1 MSENKSTHFAAP
13 VVLVTD
19 SKSFDII
26 RIVNPFDVRQHV
38 KEAHDWSPE
47 LTIAECI
54 EKYEGEFVASI
65 NGRIIEKNE
74 WGLTHVSPGDNLV
87 ICPVPQGGGGGGKS
101 IVRLVAMIAVAVY
114 APYLVNA
121 IAGDSFVAATAGTFA
136 ATPAGMMVTA
146 GVTIAGSMLV
156 NAMLPV
162 SPIQGPSSTFAN
174 SRSYG
179 IDGPKNSSLEAI
191 AVPVCYGK
199 FRMAGN
205 LINGY
210 VENYTTATASV
221 SGLMPISYGKF
232 GTTSADDSLP
242 VGTDS
247 QMVYLL
253 YNAGEGPVSMI
264 SDIEVNDQPIANY
277 TQMESAI
284 RLGLPSQTSI
294 PWFASV
300 IVPIS
305 KQLKLTTD
313 WIYHTT
319 TDVIDQARFDVVFPN
334 GLAKIDSSSGNT
346 EAYSVEL
353 EIEARPASTE
363 LINPNDWTPLTTP
376 VAIVSSASHT
386 VHHSDSKTF
395 SNVEGTLIG
404 ALVVNPTTAVTSLA
418 SSTATGGNTTL
429 SDLLAS
435 KFGVTTGPSI
445 SNILVTK
452 DSWADGSM
460 PPDAFSTRTISVSWD
475 EAVADTSGPGGSYTI
490 TEKSRSA
497 VRRSLFTPKSSVRS
511 KYEFRIRRKT
521 PKQTDST
528 YLDECYLSDVNEINF
543 DDISY
548 NNTALVGIKIALSDQ
563 ISGMPTVTYLNHGVV
578 INAPLGSNNNANPAN
593 VAWDILTNTRYGA
606 GFATSR
612 IDIPKFTEW
621 AAYCDLN
628 ELEFNGVLDQSMN
641 VWDVLQYVFRCG
653 HAQIVNIGTRF
664 SVAIERA
671 DTPVMMFGMGNII
684 EGSFSINWLPL
695 ADRAN
700 EIEVQFFDYTNK
712 YKQTAIKAY
721 DFDRLNT
728 GEPQKT
734 STVTLYGIV
743 GRNRADKEIQLL
755 LNMNKLIRQTVTF
768 DASID
773 AIACT
778 IGDLIYVQHDMPDWG
793 VAGRLEA
800 GCTTGTLIL
809 DRPVTMEAGKMYK
822 ALVLMDGDIIAERDV
837 MLQVGTTTSI
847 TLQQTLAVAP
857 AQFTNFMFGETAK
870 VKKTFRIKSISG
882 SSDHTR
888 TIQAIEYNPAVYNL
902 TDRVTDYDVVTN
914 GTMGG
919 GVAIIS
925 QVRFLGGYEEFAA
938 TATGSKDQIYLT
950 WDYPLSGNY
959 AGADIYMSVA
969 GETLKNVGSVGGSS
983 KSYVTDAIV
992 GQLMKFK
999 VVAYDINGK
1008 RAPYDAA
1015 PEYTITPTGINANP
1029 PKPGDTT
1036 GVTIFFQ
1043 GKDCNI
1049 NWRLNSTTKSY
1060 EFGSEPLGAD
1070 AGTADPNFKDWEVKI
1085 LTMNG
1090 TVLRTE
1096 YVTAPHFVYTFDM
1109 NWADTQGH
1117 PNRQFMVEI
1126 CVRTTD
1132 NRLGNPGTVEAYNP
1146 PPIIDCSQIASVGS
1160 FDGFSLQYT
1169 KPADPDYV
1177 GAMMWMSMDNA
1188 VEMTANNLVYDGP
1201 DTKVQ
1206 MSGLIP
1212 MSQYFVRIVGYDA
1225 FGKYALIDGCVVV
1238 CSTTKID
1245 AEAIANDILKD
1256 SMLVPELRARIN
1268 LIDDPFTVAG
1278 SVNQRLQ
1285 DQANTLGAAI
1295 TTESSA
1301 RQAADSSIASQL
1313 NTLTAALNA
1322 NTAAITTE
1330 QTARVNADGSLAT
1343 QLNVVQATTNS
1354 NTSAI
1359 NAETT
1364 ARTNA
1369 DSALSTQI
1377 STLSANVASSMAA
1390 IQTEA
1395 TARAT
1400 ADSANAF
1407 SISTL
1412 QTTVGAN
1419 TAAISVQQSSID
1431 GLSGQYT
1438 VKIDNDGYVSG
1449 FGLAS
1454 TTVNGTPV
1462 SEFIIRA
1469 DKFSIATPT
1478 GPTTENHPFTIGQV
1492 NGQPKVVM
1500 RSTLIE
1506 DAAINTA
1513 KISDLSVTTLKIGDN
1528 AVTVPMNVVAYPNVT
1543 HAKNT
1548 LNANEVVSAW
1558 QWLDSST
1565 FISALIT
1572 VDQQVLL
1579 NNDMPLY
1586 SRCSMVARLTNVD
1599 SVDGYE
1605 FCRQSVSIMDTEY
1618 QSSLFSSAIQ
1628 VPYSGWWRVEIS
1640 LGNDGQYYVNG
1651 DQIHE
1656 SLSWVS
1662 TMVILNCMAFKK

>member
-1 MSENKSTHFAAP
+1 M
-13 VVLVTD
+13 
-19 SKSFDII
+19 
-26 RIVNPFDVRQHV
+26 
-38 KEAHDWSPE
+38 
-47 LTIAECI
+47 
-54 EKYEGEFVASI
+54 
-65 NGRIIEKNE
+65 
-74 WGLTHVSPGDNLV
+74 
-87 ICPVPQGGGGGGKS
+87 
-101 IVRLVAMIAVAVY
+101 
-114 APYLVNA
+114 
-121 IAGDSFVAATAGTFA
+121 
-136 ATPAGMMVTA
+136 
-146 GVTIAGSMLV
+146 
-156 NAMLPV
+156 
-162 SPIQGPSSTFAN
+162 
-174 SRSYG
+174 
-179 IDGPKNSSLEAI
+179 
-191 AVPVCYGK
+191 
-199 FRMAGN
+199 
-205 LINGY
+205 
-210 VENYTTATASV
+210 
-221 SGLMPISYGKF
+221 
-232 GTTSADDSLP
+232 
-242 VGTDS
+242 
-247 QMVYLL
+247 
-253 YNAGEGPVSMI
+253 
-264 SDIEVNDQPIANY
+264 
-277 TQMESAI
+277 
-284 RLGLPSQTSI
+284 
-294 PWFASV
+294 
-300 IVPIS
+300 
-305 KQLKLTTD
+305 
-313 WIYHTT
+313 
-319 TDVIDQARFDVVFPN
+319 
-334 GLAKIDSSSGNT
+334 
-346 EAYSVEL
+346 
-353 EIEARPASTE
+353 
-363 LINPNDWTPLTTP
+363 
-376 VAIVSSASHT
+376 
-386 VHHSDSKTF
+386 
-395 SNVEGTLIG
+395 
-404 ALVVNPTTAVTSLA
+404 
-418 SSTATGGNTTL
+418 SSTATSVNTAL

-435 KFGVTTGPSI
+435 KFGVTIGPSI
-445 SNILVTK
+445 SNISVTE
-452 DSWADGSM
+452 DSWANGPI
-460 PPDAFSTRTISVSWD
+460 PPDAFSTRTISVSWN

-497 VRRSLFTPKSSVRS
+497 VRRSLFTPRAPVKS
-511 KYEFRIRRKT
+511 KYELRIRRKT
-521 PKQTDST
+521 LKQIDPIF
-528 YLDECYLSDVNEINF
+528 LDECYLSDVNEINF

-593 VAWDILTNTRYGA
+593 VAWDILTNARYGA

-721 DFDRLNT
+721 DFDRLKT

-837 MLQVGTTTSI
+837 VLQVGTTTSI
-847 TLQQTLAVAP
+847 TLQQTLTVAP

-914 GTMGG
+914 GTNGTVG
-919 GVAIIS
+919 AGVAIIS
-925 QVRFLGGYEEFAA
+925 QVRSLGGYEEFAA

-959 AGADIYMSVA
+959 AGADIYLSVA

-983 KSYVTDAIV
+983 KSYVTDAVV
-992 GQLMKFK
+992 GQPMKFK

-1085 LTMNG
+1085 LTMND

-1126 CVRTTD
+1126 RVRTTD

-1146 PPIIDCSQIASVGS
+1146 PPTIDCGQIASVGS
-1160 FDGFSLQYT
+1160 FDGFSLQYA
-1169 KPADPDYV
+1169 KPADSDYV
-1177 GAMMWMSMDNA
+1177 GAMMWMGMDNA

-1225 FGKYALIDGCVVV
+1225 FGKYALTDGCVVA

-1245 AEAIANDILKD
+1245 AEAIADNILKD

-1278 SVNQRLQ
+1278 SVNQRLR
-1285 DQANTLGAAI
+1285 DQADTLGAAI

-1301 RQAADSSIASQL
+1301 RQTADSSIATQI

-1330 QTARVNADGSLAT
+1330 KTARVNADGSLAT

-1354 NTSAI
+1354 NTAAI

-1364 ARTNA
+1364 ARTDA

-1377 STLSANVASSMAA
+1377 STLSANVASNMAA

-1400 ADSANAF
+1400 ADSANAS

-1419 TAAISVQQSSID
+1419 TTAISVQQSSID

-1438 VKIDNDGYVSG
+1438 VKVDNNGYVSG

-1454 TTVNGTPV
+1454 TTVNGTPT
-1462 SEFIIRA
+1462 SEFLIRA

-1492 NGQPKVVM
+1492 NGQTKVVM

-1513 KISDLSVTTLKIGDN
+1513 KIGDLAVSTLKIGNN
-1528 AVTVPMNVVAYPNVT
+1528 AVTVPLNVLAYPGVS
-1543 HAKNT
+1543 HAAHSESKS
-1548 LNANEVVSAW
+1548 EIVSGW
-1558 QWLDSST
+1558 QWMDAPA
-1565 FISALIT
+1565 FISVILTILAE
-1572 VDQQVLL
+1572 
-1579 NNDMPLY
+1579 NDGG
-1586 SRCSMVARLTNVD
+1586 STNCFARLRLANSSGFTSD
-1599 SVDGYE
+1599 FYYE
-1605 FCRQSVSIMDTEY
+1605 SVSINGKWVTNVP
-1618 QSSLFSSAIQ
+1618 FSSSVQI
-1628 VPYSGWWRVEIS
+1628 PYAGWWRIEVDLGDDWGDGGPWIS
-1640 LGNDGQYYVNG
+1640 RVA
-1651 DQIHE
+1651 
-1656 SLSWVS
+1656 SLVCFGS
-1662 TMVILNCMAFKK
+1662 KK

>member
-13 VVLVTD
+13 VVLVAD

-26 RIVNPFDVRQHV
+26 RIVNPFDVRKHV

-74 WGLTHVSPGDNLV
+74 WDLTHVSPGDNLV

-101 IVRLVAMIAVAVY
+101 IIRLIAMIAVTVY
-114 APYLVNA
+114 APYLANA
-121 IAGDSFVAATAGTFA
+121 IGGDSFVAATAGTFA
-136 ATPAGMMVTA
+136 ATPVGMMVTA

-162 SPIQGPSSTFAN
+162 SPLQGQSSTFAN

-205 LINGY
+205 LVNGY
-210 VENYTTATASV
+210 VENYTTTTAS
-221 SGLMPISYGKF
+221 
-232 GTTSADDSLP
+232 ADGSIP
-242 VGTDS
+242 AGTDS

-264 SDIEVNDQPIANY
+264 SDIEVNDQPIADY

-300 IVPIS
+300 IVPVS

-319 TDVIDQARFDVVFPN
+319 TDVVDQARFDVVFPG

-363 LINPNDWTPLTTP
+363 LVNLNDWTPLTTP
-376 VAIVSSASHT
+376 VAIVSGASHI

-404 ALVVNPTTAVTSLA
+404 TLAPDLTTSVTPFGSPAALC
-418 SSTATGGNTTL
+418 GNTAF

-435 KFGVTTGPSI
+435 KFGVTIGPSI
-445 SNILVTK
+445 SNISITE
-452 DSWADGSM
+452 DSWANGSI
-460 PPDAFSTRTISVSWD
+460 PPDTFSTRTISVSWD
-475 EAVADTSGPGGSYTI
+475 EAVAYTSGPGGSYTI
-490 TEKSRSA
+490 AEKSRSA
-497 VRRSLFTPKSSVRS
+497 VRRSLFTPKSSVRA

-521 PKQTDST
+521 PKQTDSMF
-528 YLDECYLSDVNEINF
+528 LDECYLSDVNEINF

-593 VAWDILTNTRYGA
+593 VAWDILTNARYGA

-721 DFDRLNT
+721 DFDRLKT

-837 MLQVGTTTSI
+837 VLQVGTTTSI
-847 TLQQTLAVAP
+847 TLQQTLTVAP

-914 GTMGG
+914 GTNGTVGG

-925 QVRFLGGYEEFAA
+925 QVRSLDGYEEFAA

-959 AGADIYMSVA
+959 AGADIYLSVA

-983 KSYVTDAIV
+983 KSYVTDAVV
-992 GQLMKFK
+992 GQPMKFK

-1085 LTMNG
+1085 LTTND

-1126 CVRTTD
+1126 RVRTTD

-1146 PPIIDCSQIASVGS
+1146 PPTIDCGQIASVGS
-1160 FDGFSLQYT
+1160 FDGFSLQYA
-1169 KPADPDYV
+1169 KPADSDYV
-1177 GAMMWMSMDNA
+1177 GAMMWMGMDNA

-1225 FGKYALIDGCVVV
+1225 FGKYALTDGCVVA

-1245 AEAIANDILKD
+1245 AEAIADNILKD

-1278 SVNQRLQ
+1278 SVNQRLR
-1285 DQANTLGAAI
+1285 DQADTLGAAI

-1301 RQAADSSIASQL
+1301 RQTADSSIATQI

-1330 QTARVNADGSLAT
+1330 KTARVNADGSLAT

-1354 NTSAI
+1354 NTAAI

-1364 ARTNA
+1364 ARTDA

-1377 STLSANVASSMAA
+1377 STLSANVASNMAA

-1400 ADSANAF
+1400 ADSANAS

-1419 TAAISVQQSSID
+1419 TTAISVQQSSID

-1438 VKIDNDGYVSG
+1438 VKVDNNGYVSG

-1454 TTVNGTPV
+1454 TTVNGTPT
-1462 SEFIIRA
+1462 SEFLIRA

-1492 NGQPKVVM
+1492 NGQTKVVM

-1513 KISDLSVTTLKIGDN
+1513 KIGDLAVSTLKIGNN
-1528 AVTVPMNVVAYPNVT
+1528 AVTVPLNVLAYPGVS
-1543 HAKNT
+1543 HAAHSESKS
-1548 LNANEVVSAW
+1548 EIVSGW
-1558 QWLDSST
+1558 QWMDAPA
-1565 FISALIT
+1565 FISVILTILAE
-1572 VDQQVLL
+1572 
-1579 NNDMPLY
+1579 NDGG
-1586 SRCSMVARLTNVD
+1586 STNCFARLRLANSSGFTSD
-1599 SVDGYE
+1599 FYYE
-1605 FCRQSVSIMDTEY
+1605 SVSINGKWVTNVP
-1618 QSSLFSSAIQ
+1618 FSSSVQI
-1628 VPYSGWWRVEIS
+1628 PYAGWWRIEVDLGDDWGDGGPWIS
-1640 LGNDGQYYVNG
+1640 RVA
-1651 DQIHE
+1651 
-1656 SLSWVS
+1656 SLVCFGS
-1662 TMVILNCMAFKK
+1662 KK

>member
-13 VVLVTD
+13 VILVTN

-74 WGLTHVSPGDNLV
+74 WDLTHVSPGDNLV
-87 ICPVPQGGGGGGKS
+87 ICPVPQGGGGGKN
-101 IVRLVAMIAVAVY
+101 IIRLVAMVVVATY

-121 IAGDSFVAATAGTFA
+121 IAGDGFVAATAGTFA
-136 ATPAGMMVTA
+136 ATTAGMMATA

-162 SPIQGPSSTFAN
+162 SPLQGPSSTFAN

-205 LINGY
+205 LVNGY
-210 VENYTTATASV
+210 VENYTTATAS
-221 SGLMPISYGKF
+221 
-232 GTTSADDSLP
+232 ADGSIP
-242 VGTDS
+242 AGTDS

-284 RLGLPSQTSI
+284 RLGLPSQTPI

-319 TDVIDQARFDVVFPN
+319 TDVADQARFDVVFPG

-363 LINPNDWTPLTTP
+363 LVNPNNWTPLTTP
-376 VAIVSSASHT
+376 VAIASSASHT

-395 SNVEGTLIG
+395 SNAEGALIG
-404 ALVVNPTTAVTSLA
+404 ALVVDPTTALVTSLM
-418 SSTATGGNTTL
+418 SSTATSVNTAL

-435 KFGVTTGPSI
+435 KFGVTIGPSI
-445 SNILVTK
+445 SNISVTE
-452 DSWADGSM
+452 DSWANGPI
-460 PPDAFSTRTISVSWD
+460 PPDAFSTRTISVSWN

-497 VRRSLFTPKSSVRS
+497 VRRSLFTPRAPVKS
-511 KYEFRIRRKT
+511 KYELRIRRKT
-521 PKQTDST
+521 PKQTDPIF
-528 YLDECYLSDVNEINF
+528 LDECYLSDVNEINF

-578 INAPLGSNNNANPAN
+578 INSPLGSNNNANPAN
-593 VAWDILTNTRYGA
+593 IAWDILTNTRYGA

-628 ELEFNGVLDQSMN
+628 KLEFNGVLDQNMN

-664 SVAIERA
+664 SVAIERV

-721 DFDRLNT
+721 DFDRLNA
-728 GEPQKT
+728 GEPQKA

-755 LNMNKLIRQTVTF
+755 LNMNKLIKQTVTF

-800 GCTTGTLIL
+800 ECTTGTLIL

-837 MLQVGTTTSI
+837 VLQAGTTTSI
-847 TLQQTLAVAP
+847 TLQQTLTVAP

-902 TDRVTDYDVVTN
+902 TDRVTDYDVITN

-919 GVAIIS
+919 GGVTIIS

-959 AGADIYMSVA
+959 AGADIYLSVA
-969 GETLKNVGSVGGSS
+969 GETLKNVGSVGGSG
-983 KSYVTDAIV
+983 KSYVTDAVV
-992 GQLMKFK
+992 GQPMKFK
-999 VVAYDINGK
+999 VVAYDINGN

-1085 LTMNG
+1085 LTMG
-1090 TVLRTE
+1090 GAVLRTE

-1109 NWADTQGH
+1109 NWADTKGH

-1126 CVRTTD
+1126 RVRTTD
-1132 NRLGNPGTVEAYNP
+1132 NRLGNSGTVEAYNP

-1169 KPADPDYV
+1169 KPTDPDYV

-1212 MSQYFVRIVGYDA
+1212 MSRYFVRIVGYDA
-1225 FGKYALIDGCVVV
+1225 FGKYALADGCVVA

-1256 SMLVPELRARIN
+1256 SVLVPELRARIN

-1285 DQANTLGAAI
+1285 DQANALGAAI
-1295 TTESSA
+1295 TTESNA
-1301 RQAADSSIASQL
+1301 RQTADSSIASQL
-1313 NTLTAALNA
+1313 DTLTAALNA

-1343 QLNVVQATTNS
+1343 QLNAVQATTNG

-1377 STLSANVASSMAA
+1377 STLSATVASNTAA

-1400 ADSANAF
+1400 ADSANAS

-1412 QTTVGAN
+1412 QTTVNSN
-1419 TAAISVQQSSID
+1419 TTAISVQQSSIN

-1438 VKIDNDGYVSG
+1438 VKIDNNGYVSG

-1454 TTVNGTPV
+1454 TTVNGMPV

-1492 NGQPKVVM
+1492 NGQTKVVM

-1506 DAAINTA
+1506 DAAINEA
-1513 KISDLSVTTLKIGDN
+1513 KIGNLAVGTLKIGDN
-1528 AVTVPMNVVAYPNVT
+1528 AVTVPLNATAYPNVAHT
-1543 HAKNT
+1543 ANT
-1548 LNANEVVSAW
+1548 LDVNEIVSGW
-1558 QWLDSST
+1558 QYLESPT
-1565 FISALIT
+1565 FVTAIVT
-1572 VDQQVLL
+1572 VEQHVLWA
-1579 NNDMPLY
+1579 P
-1586 SRCSMVARLTNVD
+1586 SRCFVNIRLTNGDGASDQFYSRGVD
-1599 SVDGYE
+1599 IITDNQTSTFVSSV
-1605 FCRQSVSIMDTEY
+1605 
-1618 QSSLFSSAIQ
+1618 Q
-1628 VPYSGWWRVEIS
+1628 VPYAGWWRIEVDV
-1640 LGNDGQYYVNG
+1640 GDDGAHSQANW
-1651 DQIHE
+1651 I
-1656 SLSWVS
+1656 S
-1662 TMVILNCMAFKK
+1662 TMVTLTCIGSKK